1 MRKRR
6 CSAMTEEEDA
16 GEEEEDVQ
24 LLAEMPLQE
33 YKEGDGRWL
42 LRCDEGVGRGVIW
55 PPPTAPA
62 SAEGAP
68 RTILR
73 IILCF
78 MSKLFYL
85 STTLWVGENSC
96 DKRS

>member
-1 MRKRR
+1 
-6 CSAMTEEEDA
+6 MTEEEDA

-24 LLAEMPLQE
+24 PPLAEMPLRE

-42 LRCDEGVGRGVIW
+42 LRCDEEVRRGVMW

-73 IILCF
+73 MAIYFSVCYVKVFLCVD
-78 MSKLFYL
+78 SA
-85 STTLWVGENSC
+85 VG
-96 DKRS
+96 RR